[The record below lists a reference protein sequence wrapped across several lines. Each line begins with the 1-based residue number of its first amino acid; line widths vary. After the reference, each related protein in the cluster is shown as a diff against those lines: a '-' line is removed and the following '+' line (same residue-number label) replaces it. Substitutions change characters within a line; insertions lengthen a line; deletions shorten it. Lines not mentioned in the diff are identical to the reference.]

1 MAADLVGVGLHGFGV
16 CIGHGKAG
24 ADAAHRAD
32 GAQSRSVWR
41 PVPPI
46 RVVSSRLIPS
56 ATATSDRSRRLC
68 RTSFVLV
75 ASRRNAPA
83 E

>member
-1 MAADLVGVGLHGFGV
+1 MNVLEPIGALLVEAVNPV
-16 CIGHGKAG
+16 
-24 ADAAHRAD
+24 
-32 GAQSRSVWR
+32 AQCLAVH
-41 PVPPI
+41 PANPGGP
-46 RVVSSRLIPS
+46 SRLIPS
-56 ATATSDRSRRLC
+56 ATAASDRSRRLC